1 MPLRNAMKVLITG
14 GAGYI
19 GSILSEQLL
28 ARGDKVHVVDSLVHG
43 DHCLFQLCANPDFE
57 FTRGDVRDREMVL
70 RAAKDADV
78 KPPRAALGGPPLCQ
92 KTPGAAKA
100 INYEA
105 VVELAKLRSP

>member
-1 MPLRNAMKVLITG
+1 MLTSVDQFSPTRFGRRRLGSRPLRHTMKVLITG

-43 DHCLFQLCANPDFE
+43 DHCLFQLCANPNFE

-70 RAAKDADV
+70 RAAKDADIII
-78 KPPRAALGGPPLCQ
+78 PLAAL
-92 KTPGAAKA
+92 
-100 INYEA
+100 
-105 VVELAKLRSP
+105 V

>member
-1 MPLRNAMKVLITG
+1 MKVLITG

-43 DHCLFQLCANPDFE
+43 DHCLFQLCANPNFE

-70 RAAKDADV
+70 RRARGYAPLPVAA
-78 KPPRAALGGPPLCQ
+78 
-92 KTPGAAKA
+92 
-100 INYEA
+100 YA
-105 VVELAKLRSP
+105 VVRREWQIPVPRT

>member
-57 FTRGDVRDREMVL
+57 FTGGDVRDGEMVP
-70 RAAKDADV
+70 RGAKDADV
-78 KPPRAALGGPPLCQ
+78 IIPLAALVGPPVCP
-92 KTPGAAKA
+92 KDPRAAKA

-105 VVELAKLRSP
+105 VVELAKLRS

>member
-1 MPLRNAMKVLITG
+1 MGKMNVLPALIRFRRPGRRRGRESMSLRNVMKVLITG

-43 DHCLFQLCANPDFE
+43 DHCLFQLCANRDFE

-78 KPPRAALGGPPLCQ
+78 IIPLAAL
-92 KTPGAAKA
+92 
-100 INYEA
+100 
-105 VVELAKLRSP
+105 